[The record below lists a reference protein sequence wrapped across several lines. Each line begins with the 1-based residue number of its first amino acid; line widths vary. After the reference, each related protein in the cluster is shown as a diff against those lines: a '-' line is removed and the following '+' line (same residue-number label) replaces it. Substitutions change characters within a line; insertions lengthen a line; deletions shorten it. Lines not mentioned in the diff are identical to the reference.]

1 MKYVTFSD
9 FIFDFMYDKNQK
21 KHGRYMTQIIH
32 LFFKEH
38 LIECI

>member
-9 FIFDFMYDKNQK
+9 FIFDFMYDKNK